1 MTIFYVSRRPL
12 RYLDA
17 SVCISLRIDLLLRT
31 VTTMNLELENKLA
44 LVTASSGGI
53 GKEIAESL
61 AREGATV
68 VVNGRTAASVDAA
81 LADIR
86 RRVPDAK
93 LERLAADNGTAAG
106 TEETIRRFPQVE
118 ILINNLG
125 IYEAVGFFEE
135 TDEAWQ
141 RLFEVNVLSGV
152 RLARHY
158 LKTMLSRK
166 SGRIIFIASEAA
178 ISPSPEMAHY
188 SATKTMQL
196 SLSRSLAEL
205 TKGTAITVNTI
216 MPGSTKT
223 EGVAKF
229 VQEIFPGEP
238 PEEAERRFMQQNRPT
253 SLLERLIEPRE
264 IADFVT
270 FVSSPRSSAINGAA
284 LRVDGGLVRSVF

>member
-1 MTIFYVSRRPL
+1 M
-12 RYLDA
+12 D
-17 SVCISLRIDLLLRT
+17 
-31 VTTMNLELENKLA
+31 LELKEKLA
-44 LVTASSGGI
+44 LVTASTGGI

-68 VVNGRTAASVDAA
+68 IVNGRTAASVEAA
-81 LADIR
+81 TADIR
-86 RRVPDAK
+86 HRVPGAN

-106 TEETIRRFPQVE
+106 TEETIRRFPHVD

-125 IYEAVGFFEE
+125 IYEAVGFFDE
-135 TDEAWQ
+135 TDEAWH

-158 LKTMLSRK
+158 LKVMLARN
-166 SGRIIFIASEAA
+166 SGRIVFIASEAA

-205 TKGTAITVNTI
+205 TKGTAVTVNTVL
-216 MPGSTKT
+216 PGSTKT

-229 VQEIFPGEP
+229 VQEIFPGMA